1 MVKGLLS
8 RLLPRG
14 QQGRLG
20 AAAGGYHGGY
30 QGGSLQGSMRTFLTR
45 AGGPRSDALP
55 SLPSLRGRSRDL
67 ERNNPLAGGTLA
79 TVATNVVGAG
89 IFPMARLDPVRL
101 GIAPERAAEAELA
114 LGFEFDLWAD
124 AVTCDDTL
132 EQDLWGLQDLTL
144 RSQLLSGD
152 CFSVARYGPRGATPY
167 QLAVQLIEADRCCN
181 PPGYSDGSPMPGGA
195 ELVAGVEIDPRGR
208 AVAYWFAD
216 RHPGEVLRRSLRF
229 ERLPAWGPNGNR
241 AVFHHFR
248 RLRPGQTRGI
258 PYFAPVIALFKDLGR
273 YTEAEITAAVLSA
286 CFAMTTTDEAG
297 DGADVHGPA
306 GDDGHGDDGH
316 GGGAVGVSDRLRYF
330 EPGLTGNLAPGQQI
344 ASFMP
349 NRPNQA
355 FDPFVLAMLRQIGV
369 ALELPYEVLV
379 KHFTAS
385 YSAARA
391 ALLEAWKMFRV
402 RRAWLAASF
411 CQPYYE
417 RWLIEASALARP
429 GIPDVFGDYG
439 RFRAWSAC
447 EWIGPSPGQIDE
459 LKEAEAA
466 KLRVDEE
473 FSTREEETARLTG
486 GDWRQKHRQRVIE
499 ERLRRRDGTVAPSS
513 SPASSSGG
521 TSAPPPDQAE
531 DQPERQDAA

>member
-1 MVKGLLS
+1 MVTGLLS
-8 RLLPRG
+8 RLLPRR
-14 QQGRLG
+14 QQTARI
-20 AAAGGYHGGY
+20 AAFGGGYDGA
-30 QGGSLQGSMRTFLTR
+30 SLRGSMRTFLAR
-45 AGGPRSDALP
+45 AGGPRADSIP
-55 SLPSLRGRSRDL
+55 SLPGLRGRSRDL
-67 ERNNPLAGGTLA
+67 ERNNPLATGTLA
-79 TVATNVVGAG
+79 TVTTNVVGTG
-89 IFPMARLDPVRL
+89 IFPMPRLDPVRL
-101 GIAPERAAEAELA
+101 GISAERAAEVELA
-114 LGFEFDLWAD
+114 LGAEFDLWAD
-124 AVTCDDTL
+124 VPTADDSY
-132 EQDLWGLQDLTL
+132 EQDFWGLQELAL

-152 CFSVARYGPRGATPY
+152 VFSVPRYERRGQSPY
-167 QLAVQLIEADRCCN
+167 ELAVQMIEADRCCN
-181 PPGYSDGSPMPGGA
+181 PPGRSDGSVMPSGA
-195 ELVAGVEIDPRGR
+195 ELVAGVEVDQRGR
-208 AVAYWFAD
+208 ALAYWFAD

-248 RLRPGQTRGI
+248 RQRPGQTRGI

-286 CFAMTTTDEAG
+286 CFALTTTDEAG
-297 DGADVHGPA
+297 DGADVHGLGDA
-306 GDDGHGDDGH
+306 GTSGDGPD
-316 GGGAVGVSDRLRYF
+316 VSDRLRSF

-369 ALELPYEVLV
+369 ALEIPYEVLI

-391 ALLEAWKMFRV
+391 ALLEAWKMFRA

-417 RWLIEASALARP
+417 RLLTEASAIGRP

-459 LKEAEAA
+459 MKEAEAA
-466 KLRVDEE
+466 KLRVDEG

-499 ERLRRRDGTVAPSS
+499 ERLRSQDLPSAVALTKPATPPS
-513 SPASSSGG
+513 PIDDP
-521 TSAPPPDQAE
+521 TQ
-531 DQPERQDAA
+531 DQPDREDAA

>member
-1 MVKGLLS
+1 MVS
-8 RLLPRG
+8 VRVEPRLLPERAATATMSA
-14 QQGRLG
+14 LG
-20 AAAGGYHGGY
+20 GAGGYD
-30 QGGSLQGSMRTFLTR
+30 GGSLRGSLRTFFAR
-45 AGGPRSDALP
+45 AGGPRSDTLP
-55 SLPSLRGRSRDL
+55 SLTSLRARSRDL
-67 ERNNPLAGGTLA
+67 ERNNPLATGTLS
-79 TVATNVVGAG
+79 TVATNVVGTG
-89 IFPMARLDPVRL
+89 IFPMPRLDPVRL
-101 GIAPERAAEAELA
+101 GLKPERTAEIELA
-114 LGFEFDLWAD
+114 MGAEFDLWAD
-124 AVTCDDTL
+124 TTLADDTS
-132 EQDLWGLQDLTL
+132 EQDFWGLQDLTL

-152 CFSVARYGPRGATPY
+152 CFSVPRYDRRGASPY
-167 QLAVQLIEADRCCN
+167 ELAVQVIEADRCCN
-181 PPGYSDGSPMPGGA
+181 PPGRGDGSIMPNGA
-195 ELVAGVEIDPRGR
+195 ELVGGIEIDKRGR

-216 RHPGEVLRRSLRF
+216 RHPGEVLRRSLRY

-241 AVFHHFR
+241 SVFHHFR
-248 RLRPGQTRGI
+248 RLRPGQTRGV

-273 YTEAEITAAVLSA
+273 YTEAEIMAAVLSA
-286 CFAMTTTDEAG
+286 CFAMTTTSEGG
-297 DGADVHGPA
+297 DGADVSGDEEEA
-306 GDDGHGDDGH
+306 GT
-316 GGGAVGVSDRLRYF
+316 GVSDTLRRF
-330 EPGLTGNLAPGQQI
+330 DPGLTANLMPGQQI

-391 ALLEAWKMFRV
+391 ALLEAWKMFRA
-402 RRAWLAASF
+402 RRAWLAGSF

-417 RWLIEASALARP
+417 RWLIEASALSRP

-499 ERLRRRDGTVAPSS
+499 EQMRRRDGTATAPRPVG
-513 SPASSSGG
+513 PANAVRED
-521 TSAPPPDQAE
+521 TPDR
-531 DQPERQDAA
+531 PEQQDAA

>member
-1 MVKGLLS
+1 MVKLLD
-8 RLLPRG
+8 RLLGRAPRAVHM
-14 QQGRLG
+14 
-20 AAAGGYHGGY
+20 AAYTPGAGGYE
-30 QGGSLQGSMRTFLTR
+30 GGSLRGSLRTFLAR
-45 AGGPRSDALP
+45 AGGPRSDTLP
-55 SLPSLRGRSRDL
+55 SLTSLRARSRDL
-67 ERNNPLAGGTLA
+67 ERNNPLATGTLA
-79 TVATNVVGAG
+79 TVTTNVVGTG

-101 GIAPERAAEAELA
+101 GLKAERVAEIELA
-114 LGFEFDLWAD
+114 MGAEFDLWAD
-124 AVTCDDTL
+124 TTLADDTC
-132 EQDLWGLQDLTL
+132 EQDFWGLQDLTL

-152 CFSVARYGPRGATPY
+152 CFSVPRYERRGASPY
-167 QLAVQLIEADRCCN
+167 QLAVQVIEADRCGN
-181 PPGYSDGSPMPGGA
+181 PPGRGDGSTMPGGA
-195 ELVAGVEIDPRGR
+195 EMVSGIEIDKRGR

-216 RHPGEVLRRSLRF
+216 RHPGEVLRRSLRW

-248 RLRPGQTRGI
+248 RQRPGQTRGV

-286 CFAMTTTDEAG
+286 CFALTTTTEGG
-297 DGADVHGPA
+297 DGADVTGEDA
-306 GDDGHGDDGH
+306 DGGT
-316 GGGAVGVSDRLRYF
+316 GVSDTLRRF
-330 EPGLTGNLAPGQQI
+330 DPGLTANLMPGQSI

-391 ALLEAWKMFRV
+391 ALLEAWKMFRA
-402 RRAWLAASF
+402 RRAWLSASF

-417 RWLIEASALARP
+417 RWLIEASALGRP
-429 GIPDVFGDYG
+429 GMPDVFGDYG

-499 ERLRRRDGTVAPSS
+499 EELRRRDGTVAP
-513 SPASSSGG
+513 ARDADG
-521 TSAPPPDQAE
+521 SARDPQQNQDQKE
-531 DQPERQDAA
+531 AA